1 MLKGLKYR
9 LYPTNPQKELIAKH
23 IGSSRFVYNLALETK
38 NTAYLGSKHNFS
50 PFDLIKQLPELK
62 KECEWLKEVNSQ
74 SLQQSIQNMD
84 IAFKKFFKGAG
95 FPKFK
100 SKHRGKQSFSIP
112 QNVIVEN
119 NLLIIPKFKEGI
131 NIVLHR
137 EIKGTIK
144 SATISVTPT
153 GKYFVSV
160 LVDTNTEIPTKTPII
175 ENTTIGI
182 DLGIKDFAITS
193 EGEVFENSK
202 YLRKAQSKLKYL
214 QRKISKARNKKSL
227 TSLKE
232 KDFLKRKDFLREPEL
247 ITPSRVLTSTNV
259 NGSPDF
265 CLKSE
270 LVPNTDNANIR
281 KIGKRTKLKLAKI
294 HEKIKNKRLDFL
306 HKTSAKLI
314 RENQTICL
322 EDLAVSNMVKNHNL
336 AQAINDV
343 SWSTFV
349 TMLEYKADWYGKNI
363 LRIGRFAPSSK
374 TCSNCGNINKEL
386 TLKEREWTCPKC
398 NSVLDRDVN
407 ASINIKSFA
416 LKNNLSGE
424 HTLKNQGKLPT
435 LVGALTLEAQP
446 IASGVGG

>member
-1 MLKGLKYR
+1 MFRAYKYR
-9 LYPTNPQKELIAKH
+9 LYPSELQKELIAKH

-38 NTAYLGSKHNFS
+38 TTAYLGSKHNFS

-100 SKHRGKQSFSIP
+100 SKRDRQSFSIP

-131 NIVLHR
+131 DIVLHR
-137 EIKGTIK
+137 PIKGTIK

-153 GKYFVSV
+153 GKYFVSI
-160 LVDTNTEIPTKTPII
+160 LCDTKKDIPIKAPIE

-193 EGEVFENSK
+193 DGEVFENPK
-202 YLRKAQSKLKYL
+202 YLRKAQSKLKYA
-214 QRKISKARNKKSL
+214 QRKYSKHK
-227 TSLKE
+227 
-232 KDFLKRKDFLREPEL
+232 
-247 ITPSRVLTSTNV
+247 
-259 NGSPDF
+259 
-265 CLKSE
+265 
-270 LVPNTDNANIR
+270 
-281 KIGKRTKLKLAKI
+281 GKRTKKKLAKLY
-294 HEKIKNKRLDFL
+294 EDVVNKRKDFL
-306 HKTSAKLI
+306 HKTSTKLI

-322 EDLAVSNMVKNHNL
+322 ETLAVKNMVKNHNL

-349 TMLEYKADWYGKNI
+349 SMLEYKADWYGKNV

-386 TLKEREWTCPKC
+386 TLKDREWTCGSC
-398 NSVLDRDVN
+398 STVLDRDVN
-407 ASINIKSFA
+407 AAINIKNFA
-416 LKNNLSGE
+416 LKNILSG
-424 HTLKNQGKLPT
+424 TDRKNQGKLPT
-435 LVGALTLEAQP
+435 LVGALTLEA
-446 IASGVGG
+446 

>member
-9 LYPTNPQKELIAKH
+9 ISPTNFQKELIAKH

-38 NTAYLGSKHNFS
+38 NAAYLGSKHNFS

-100 SKHRGKQSFSIP
+100 SKHRGKQSFSVP

-131 NIVLHR
+131 DIVLHR

-153 GKYFVSV
+153 GKYFVSI
-160 LVDTNTEIPTKTPII
+160 LVDTNVEMPTKAPIA

-182 DLGIKDFAITS
+182 DLGLKDFAITS
-193 EGEVFENSK
+193 EGDVFENPK
-202 YLRKAQSKLKYL
+202 NLRKAQSKLKYV
-214 QRKISKARNKKSL
+214 QRKYSKNK
-227 TSLKE
+227 
-232 KDFLKRKDFLREPEL
+232 
-247 ITPSRVLTSTNV
+247 
-259 NGSPDF
+259 
-265 CLKSE
+265 
-270 LVPNTDNANIR
+270 
-281 KIGKRTKLKLAKI
+281 GKRTKQRLTLL
-294 HEKIKNKRLDFL
+294 HEKVVNKRKDFL
-306 HKTSAKLI
+306 HKTSTKLI
-314 RENQTICL
+314 RENQTIAL
-322 EDLAVSNMVKNHNL
+322 ENLAVSNMVKNHNL
-336 AQAINDV
+336 AQAISDA

-363 LRIGRFAPSSK
+363 LKIGRFAPSSK
-374 TCSNCGNINKEL
+374 TCSCCGHINKEL
-386 TLKEREWTCPKC
+386 TLKDREWTCPKC

-407 ASINIKSFA
+407 AAINIKSFA

-424 HTLKNQGKLPT
+424 HRLKNQDELPR
-435 LVGALTLEAQP
+435 LRGVLTPEAHL
-446 IASGVGG
+446 IAYGVGG

>member
-1 MLKGLKYR
+1 MFKAFKYR
-9 LYPTNPQKELIAKH
+9 LYPSESQKELIAKH

-38 NTAYLGSKHNFS
+38 TTAYLGSKHNLS
-50 PFDLIKQLPELK
+50 PFDLTKQLPELK

-100 SKHRGKQSFSIP
+100 SKHKGKQSFSIP
-112 QNVIVEN
+112 QSVIVEN

-131 NIVLHR
+131 KIVLHR

-153 GKYFVSV
+153 GKYFVSI
-160 LVDTNTEIPTKTPII
+160 LVDTNTEIPIKAPIT
-175 ENTTIGI
+175 ESTTVGI

-193 EGEVFENSK
+193 NGEVFENPK
-202 YLRKAQSKLKYL
+202 NLRKAQSKLKYV
-214 QRKISKARNKKSL
+214 QRKYSKNK
-227 TSLKE
+227 
-232 KDFLKRKDFLREPEL
+232 
-247 ITPSRVLTSTNV
+247 
-259 NGSPDF
+259 
-265 CLKSE
+265 
-270 LVPNTDNANIR
+270 
-281 KIGKRTKLKLAKI
+281 GKRTKQRLALL
-294 HEKIKNKRLDFL
+294 HEKVANKRKYFL
-306 HKTSAKLI
+306 HKVSTKLI
-314 RENQTICL
+314 RENQTIAL
-322 EDLAVSNMVKNHNL
+322 ETLNVGGMIKNHNL
-336 AQAINDV
+336 AQAISDV

-374 TCSNCGNINKEL
+374 ACNCCGYINKEL
-386 TLKEREWTCPKC
+386 TLKDREWTCPKC

-416 LKNNLSGE
+416 LKNHLSGE
-424 HTLKNQGKLPT
+424 HTLKNQDELLT
-435 LVGALTLEAQP
+435 LVKVMTPEATIP
-446 IASGVGG
+446 LG

>member
-1 MLKGLKYR
+1 MFRAYKYR
-9 LYPTNPQKELIAKH
+9 ISPTNSQKELIAKH
-23 IGSSRFVYNLALETK
+23 IGSSRFVFNLALETK
-38 NTAYLGSKHNFS
+38 NAAYLGSKHNFS

-84 IAFKKFFKGAG
+84 IAFKKFFKGSG

-144 SATISVTPT
+144 SATISRTPT
-153 GKYFVSV
+153 GKYFVSI
-160 LVDTNTEIPTKTPII
+160 LVDTDTEIPIKAPIT
-175 ENTTIGI
+175 ESTTIGI

-193 EGEVFENSK
+193 EGEVFENPK
-202 YLRKAQSKLKYL
+202 NLRKAQSKLKYV
-214 QRKISKARNKKSL
+214 QRKYSKNK
-227 TSLKE
+227 
-232 KDFLKRKDFLREPEL
+232 
-247 ITPSRVLTSTNV
+247 
-259 NGSPDF
+259 
-265 CLKSE
+265 
-270 LVPNTDNANIR
+270 
-281 KIGKRTKLKLAKI
+281 GKRTKQRLALL
-294 HEKIKNKRLDFL
+294 HEKVVNKRKDFL
-306 HKTSAKLI
+306 HKTSTKLI

-336 AQAINDV
+336 AQAISDV

-374 TCSNCGNINKEL
+374 TCSCCGYINKEL
-386 TLKEREWTCPKC
+386 TLKDREWTCPKC

-416 LKNNLSGE
+416 LKNNMSGE
-424 HTLKNQGKLPT
+424 HTLKNQDELLT
-435 LVGALTLEAQP
+435 LVKVLTPEAHP
-446 IASGVGG
+446 IAFGVGG

>member
-9 LYPTNPQKELIAKH
+9 LYPTNSQKELIAKH

-38 NTAYLGSKHNFS
+38 TTAYVGSKHNFS

-95 FPKFK
+95 FPKYK

-112 QNVIVEN
+112 QNVLVEN
-119 NLLIIPKFKEGI
+119 NLLIIPKFKKGI
-131 NIVLHR
+131 DIVLHR
-137 EIKGTIK
+137 EIKGIIK

-153 GKYFVSV
+153 GKYFASI
-160 LVDTNTEIPTKTPII
+160 LVDTNTEIPIKAPIT
-175 ENTTIGI
+175 ESTSIGI

-193 EGEVFENSK
+193 EGEVFDNPK
-202 YLRKAQSKLKYL
+202 NLRKAQSKLKYV
-214 QRKISKARNKKSL
+214 QRKYSKNK
-227 TSLKE
+227 
-232 KDFLKRKDFLREPEL
+232 
-247 ITPSRVLTSTNV
+247 
-259 NGSPDF
+259 
-265 CLKSE
+265 
-270 LVPNTDNANIR
+270 
-281 KIGKRTKLKLAKI
+281 GKRTKQHLALL
-294 HEKIKNKRLDFL
+294 HEKVVNKRKDFL
-306 HKTSAKLI
+306 HKTSIKLI

-363 LRIGRFAPSSK
+363 LQIGRFAPSSK
-374 TCSNCGNINKEL
+374 TCSCCGYINKEL
-386 TLKEREWTCPKC
+386 TLKDREWTCPKC
-398 NSVLDRDVN
+398 NFVLDRDKN

-416 LKNNLSGE
+416 LKNYLSGE
-424 HTLKNQGKLPT
+424 HRLKNHEELPT
-435 LVGALTLEAQP
+435 LVGVLTHEAHP
-446 IASGVGG
+446 IAFGVGG

>member
-9 LYPTNPQKELIAKH
+9 LYPTNSQKELIAKH

-100 SKHRGKQSFSIP
+100 SKHKGKQSFSIP

-137 EIKGTIK
+137 EIKGIIK

-153 GKYFVSV
+153 GKYFASI
-160 LVDTNTEIPTKTPII
+160 LVDTNTEIPIKAPIT

-182 DLGIKDFAITS
+182 DLGIKNFAITS
-193 EGEVFENSK
+193 DSEVFENPK
-202 YLRKAQSKLKYL
+202 NLRKAQSKLKYV
-214 QRKISKARNKKSL
+214 QRKYSKNK
-227 TSLKE
+227 
-232 KDFLKRKDFLREPEL
+232 
-247 ITPSRVLTSTNV
+247 
-259 NGSPDF
+259 
-265 CLKSE
+265 
-270 LVPNTDNANIR
+270 
-281 KIGKRTKLKLAKI
+281 GKRTKQRLALL
-294 HEKIKNKRLDFL
+294 HEKVVNKRKDFL
-306 HKTSAKLI
+306 HKTSTKLI

-336 AQAINDV
+336 AQAISDV

-349 TMLEYKADWYGKNI
+349 SMLEYKAEWHGKNI

-374 TCSNCGNINKEL
+374 TCSCCGYINKEL
-386 TLKEREWTCPKC
+386 TLKDREWTCPKC

-435 LVGALTLEAQP
+435 LVGALTLEAHP
-446 IASGVGG
+446 IGSAVGG